1 MPPPTIPPTLIRY
14 TDIGKG
20 PYRMA
25 GTILQFQST
34 ITESEDK
41 ALRIVYG
48 LGLRQVVRSNDVTFD
63 FGIERWYSLRN
74 HVLTKVPLRMLP
86 GGRSS
91 YVRECDFVT
100 TAGKKMGSVRTVI
113 VLTDSSLTRTV
124 PVPDEVK
131 EMMDDVPVMAPER
144 LPKIPPR
151 PTTAFR
157 WRTTARWTEI
167 DQLGHVNQSIYALL
181 MEEARA
187 VASSRGGYGEAG
199 AAASRCPPRRMV
211 IDYSGQAMPGDDLS
225 VHTWWDGELFFFELE
240 RDATE
245 SAPAKLLTSG
255 RLWPRLP
262 TAKL

>member
-34 ITESEDK
+34 ITESSNVREVCRKNGIQRLMRVQDMSFNLTTK
-41 ALRIVYG
+41 EWTALIMQG
-48 LGLRQVVRSNDVTFD
+48 LEPPMATVVA
-63 FGIERWYSLRN
+63 L
-74 HVLTKVPLRMLP
+74 
-86 GGRSS
+86 GRSS